1 LFNLIT
7 NQLRIMTGLL
17 IGHIFKLGL
26 VNNPECDRCKQ
37 ALKQPHILGDYAALA
52 TLRIQPRGSSF
63 YKMR

>member
-1 LFNLIT
+1 
-7 NQLRIMTGLL
+7 MTGLL